1 MVALDLQRKKKLD
14 KERRQDLEEMLV
26 DETRQPIKIVDP
38 DEEEEL
44 LMTLDAMIRN
54 GTNEREC
61 IGERMI

>member
-1 MVALDLQRKKKLD
+1 
-14 KERRQDLEEMLV
+14 MLV

-44 LMTLDAMIRN
+44 LMTLDAMIKEWDEW
-54 GTNEREC
+54 EREC